1 MGDTDNINSKGERT
15 RLGNVAGNNH
25 QISDETGETKL
36 NMMHTRRVTITIK
49 QETDGPDTGRHE
61 KQAQMRLT
69 TQKEDRE
76 ETEKRLRRQE

>member
-1 MGDTDNINSKGERT
+1 
-15 RLGNVAGNNH
+15 
-25 QISDETGETKL
+25 
-36 NMMHTRRVTITIK
+36 MHTGRVTITIK

>member
-1 MGDTDNINSKGERT
+1 
-15 RLGNVAGNNH
+15 
-25 QISDETGETKL
+25 
-36 NMMHTRRVTITIK
+36 MHTERVTITIK
-49 QETDGPDTGRHE
+49 QEIDGPDTGRHE